1 MGRFRIQ
8 ILKDNAWETIYTI
21 EKNTEL
27 SKLSTDWVLLN
38 LDITDDNYGIKLFYD
53 QIESAHCDM
62 SFSDITITHS
72 IF

>member
-8 ILKDNAWETIYTI
+8 ILKNNSWETIYTI

-27 SKLSTDWVLLN
+27 SELSTDWILLN
-38 LDITDDNYGIKLFYD
+38 FDITDDNYGIKLIYD
-53 QIESAHCDM
+53 EIESAHADM
-62 SFSDITITHS
+62 CFSNIMITHS